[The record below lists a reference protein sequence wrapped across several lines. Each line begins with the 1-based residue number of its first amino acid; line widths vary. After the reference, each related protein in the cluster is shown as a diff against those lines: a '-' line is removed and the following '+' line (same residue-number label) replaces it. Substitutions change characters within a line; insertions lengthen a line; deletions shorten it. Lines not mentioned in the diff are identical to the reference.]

1 MNKLKVLLVTAAFA
15 FTTSAF
21 AGGMV
26 GVKVG
31 NGDLT
36 GDAAAYTAGD
46 TTYAAQSGSKD
57 SMYGAIYAEINLG
70 STPLSLG
77 IEHVPFDADVSLD
90 GKNSSK
96 DANVDNY
103 NTVYLLAS
111 REAGN
116 GGTVYA
122 KLGYSKADIGTVTT
136 DADVTVNSQSDSL
149 EGVMIGG
156 GLQSAELD
164 NGFVVRGEVTYT
176 EFDTISIT
184 TTSNGSTSVKKSADG
199 DLLTITVGLAKSF

>member
-1 MNKLKVLLVTAAFA
+1 MNKLKVLLITVAFA

-36 GDAAAYTAGD
+36 GDAAGYTAGD
-46 TTYAAQSGSKD
+46 TTYAAISGSKD
-57 SMYGAIYAEINLG
+57 SQYGAIFAELNLG
-70 STPLSLG
+70 DTPFSIG

-90 GKNSSK
+90 GKGSSK

-103 NTVYLLAS
+103 NTLYLTAS

-116 GGTVYA
+116 GTIYG
-122 KLGYSKADIGTVTT
+122 KLGYSHADIGSVTT
-136 DADVTVNSQSDSL
+136 DSEVTVNSQSDSL
-149 EGVMIGG
+149 EGIMVGAGI
-156 GLQSAELD
+156 QTAELD

-176 EFDTISIT
+176 EFDNISIT

-199 DLLTITVGLAKSF
+199 DLVTVTVGLAKSF